1 MKYSIQSISVAFL
14 RQNMSRFDYVC
25 KYLIYK
31 HSHKD
36 IIYNYTPSRVV
47 ALGRVKW
54 SRPTV
59 KTHVDLFLKWG
70 WCKMVGND
78 LVFLSKKELTRLY
91 QPKGNSWYYKITCK
105 LDYKSIRTHLYDAF
119 FQRKMRQMQ
128 YKRCRKR
135 CLTHE
140 IDMHKAKR
148 EGFTISLR
156 KIAKMYWYRSASS
169 AKKRLREAVESRLVN
184 VKRFLPK
191 KVFSI
196 PLNGYRFKNPCS
208 IYYFRE
214 S

>member
-1 MKYSIQSISVAFL
+1 
-14 RQNMSRFDYVC
+14 MSRFDYVC

-31 HSHKD
+31 HSHKG
-36 IIYNYTPSRVV
+36 IIYNYSPSRVEK
-47 ALGRVKW
+47 LGRVKW
-54 SRPTV
+54 SRPTI
-59 KTHVDLFLKWG
+59 KTHIDLFLKWG
-70 WCKMVGND
+70 WCKMVGNN

-91 QPKGNSWYYKITCK
+91 QKAGNSWYYKISCNF
-105 LDYKSIRTHLYDAF
+105 DYKSIRTHLYAEF
-119 FQRKMRQMQ
+119 LKRKMRQMH

-156 KIAKMYWYRSASS
+156 KIATMYWYRSASS
-169 AKKRLREAVESRLVN
+169 AKKRIHEAVGSKLFN

-191 KVFSI
+191 KVFSMI
-196 PLNGYRFKNPCS
+196 LNGYRFKNPCT